1 MMPLQHGKGM
11 LYGVPEGEDARQLAQ
26 LAHDSFS
33 ALRQPLLHIAISDE
47 RLAMLQDLLAF
58 FTPDIALK
66 VLPAW
71 DCLPYDRVSP
81 QPDILAARARFLVDA
96 AQQETL
102 TQPTI
107 ILTVIN
113 AVTQRLPDPQLF
125 AKAHLQLSKGSIIK
139 RDVLQNFFSTNG
151 YTRSDTVREVGEY
164 AIRGG
169 IIDLFP
175 AGNDYPIRLDMFD
188 DEIEQIKTFDQQTQS
203 SLDTIDHVLLTP
215 LSELLLNP
223 DTIITFR
230 QGYREL
236 FGIGT
241 DDPLFEA
248 VSSGHRYVG
257 MEHWLPLF
265 YSKLVT
271 LFDLYPHSPI
281 STDHNIG
288 AARTERNTQI
298 QDFYRARQDVNAQ
311 TAQDK
316 KAHKSTPIYKPLPPI
331 LLYETDEEWRDYT
344 KQRHIWRELN
354 PFARPDADN
363 ATGSDFAAK
372 TAPRFFTKAGPAYDD
387 LKAAVQGWQT
397 QRKTVLI
404 ACYST
409 GSRERLQAVL
419 RDHGVEHT
427 QLIEDYAAAKHLAT
441 DTVGLCLLALEHGF
455 VASDLVILAEQD
467 LFGERMGRVAKKSS
481 RKQAQAVLNAGD
493 LSVGDLIVHREHGV
507 GKFDG
512 LIMME
517 IDGQPH
523 DFLKVLYADD
533 DKLFVPVENIDVL
546 TRFGSEH
553 STGALDRLG
562 GAAWQA
568 RKARV
573 KKRLLDM
580 AEGLIALAAK
590 RHIADG
596 PSMEMPEAQYNE
608 FVARFPYQET
618 DDQERAIGDVL
629 EDLQRDRAMDRLICG
644 DVGFGKTEVA
654 MRAAFIA
661 AMAGLQVAVVVPTT
675 LLARQHAQNFLA
687 RFAGFPL
694 RIAQLSRFV
703 TTAEANKVK
712 EQLANGDVDIVIGT
726 HALLGNQIKFAN
738 LGLMII
744 DEEQNFGVKQK
755 EKLKELKHN
764 VHVLTLTATPIPR
777 TLQLSMSGIREMSII
792 ATPPIDRLAV
802 RTFVLPYDP
811 VIIREA
817 ILREY
822 YRGGQCFYVCPRLSD
837 MEAVKDA
844 LAELVPEV
852 RVIEAHGQLAAA
864 ELDER
869 MTDFYE
875 GKYHVLLATNIIESG
890 LDIANANTLIVHRAD
905 MFGLSQLYQIRG
917 RVGRSKRRG
926 YAYFTYK
933 NDKLL
938 SEQAKKRLHVIGTL
952 DTLGAGF
959 QLASYDMDIRGAG
972 NLLGEEQS
980 GHIREVGVELYQQ
993 MLEEAVQIAKEGGLG
1008 LIGANVDLD
1017 WTPQINLGVPVL
1029 IPDYYIQ
1036 DLPVRLGLYRRL
1048 ASLNENDA
1056 IEAFAVELIDR
1067 FGPLPIEVKN
1077 LLDVMAIK
1085 QMCKKAGIDKIDAG
1099 PKGALLSFRRNNF
1112 SAVDKLLLY
1121 VNKQLGTVKIRP
1133 DQKLS
1138 AFRNWDDVQH
1148 RVTGVRQLVQDL
1160 SDMVVN

>member
-1 MMPLQHGKGM
+1 MPLQHGKGTI
-11 LYGVPEGEDARQLAQ
+11 YGVPEGEDARYLITLARE
-26 LAHDSFS
+26 SFD
-33 ALRQPLLHIAISDE
+33 ALRQPVLHIAVSDE
-47 RLAMLQDLLAF
+47 RAAMLQELLAF
-58 FTPDIALK
+58 FDSGIA
-66 VLPAW
+66 VHYLPAW
-71 DCLPYDRVSP
+71 DCLPYDRASP
-81 QPDILAARARFLVDA
+81 QPDILAARARFLVMV
-96 AQQETL
+96 AQHEKIER
-102 TQPTI
+102 PTI
-107 ILTVIN
+107 ILTVVN
-113 AVTQRLPDPQLF
+113 AATQRLPDPSLF
-125 AKAHLQLSKGSIIK
+125 AGASLTLEKGGTVK
-139 RDVLQNFFSTNG
+139 RDKLQKFFSMNG
-151 YTRSDTVREVGEY
+151 YTRADTVREIGEF

-175 AGNDYPIRLDMFD
+175 ASEERPIRLDMFD
-188 DEIEQIKTFDQQTQS
+188 DEIEGMKYFDALTQGS
-203 SLDTIDHVLLTP
+203 AEPVDRIELTP

-223 DTIITFR
+223 DNITRFR
-230 QGYREL
+230 QGYREH
-236 FGIGT
+236 FGVGS

-248 VSSGHRYVG
+248 VSAGHRYVG

-265 YSKLVT
+265 YPKLVT
-271 LFDLYPHSPI
+271 LFDLYPHAPVSADHHWQGAWGERLKQI
-281 STDHNIG
+281 TDFYQ
-288 AARTERNTQI
+288 ARTDTAATQ
-298 QDFYRARQDVNAQ
+298 
-311 TAQDK
+311 K
-316 KAHKSTPIYKPLPPI
+316 GPSYKPLPSV
-331 LLYETDEEWRDYT
+331 LMYLTAEEESSYEQKRAIWRD
-344 KQRHIWRELN
+344 LS
-354 PFARPDADN
+354 PFAMPPADEAHGIARDGK
-363 ATGSDFAAK
+363 AT
-372 TAPRFFTKAGPAYDD
+372 PRFHTKSGPSYDD
-387 LKAAVQGWQT
+387 LKAAVTNWQH
-397 QRKTVLI
+397 QKRKVVI
-404 ACYST
+404 ACYTT
-409 GSRERLQAVL
+409 GSRERVQTVL
-419 RDHGVEHT
+419 SDHGMSAV
-427 QLIEDYAAAKHLAT
+427 QLIESYDDIKALKGEQI
-441 DTVGLCLLALEHGF
+441 GLCLLGLEHGF
-455 VASDLVILAEQD
+455 IAADMVVLTEQD
-467 LFGERMGRVAKKSS
+467 IFGDRLGRVAKKGG
-481 RKQAQAVLNAGD
+481 RKAQQVILQVGD
-493 LSVGDLIVHREHGV
+493 LSNGDLVVHREHGV
-507 GKFDG
+507 GKFEG
-512 LIMME
+512 LITLTV
-517 IDGQPH
+517 DGQPH
-523 DFLKVLYADD
+523 DCLKIIYADE

-553 STGALDRLG
+553 STTQLDRLG

-590 RHIADG
+590 RHIDTG
-596 PSMEMPEAQYNE
+596 PTIEMPEAPYHE

-618 DDQERAIGDVL
+618 DDQERAIGEVMD
-629 EDLQRDRAMDRLICG
+629 DLQRDRAMDRLICG

-654 MRAAFIA
+654 MRAAFVA

-675 LLARQHAQNFLA
+675 LLSRQHTQNFLQ

-703 TTAEANKVK
+703 TATESNRVK
-712 EQLANGDVDIVIGT
+712 DQLENGQVDIVIGT
-726 HALLGNQIKFAN
+726 HALLSNSIKFSN
-738 LGLMII
+738 LGLMIV

-802 RTFVLPYDP
+802 RTFVLPYDQ

-837 MEAVKDA
+837 MDGLKEQ

-852 RVIEAHGQLAAA
+852 RVIEAHGQLPAD
-864 ELDER
+864 ELDRR

-938 SEQAKKRLHVIGTL
+938 TEQAKQRLHVIGTL

-980 GHIREVGVELYQQ
+980 GQIREVGVELYQE
-993 MLEEAVQIAKEGGLG
+993 MLAEAVQMAKLG
-1008 LIGANVDLD
+1008 DSTFGETIQDND
-1017 WTPQINLGVPVL
+1017 WVPQINLGVPVL
-1029 IPDYYIQ
+1029 IPEEYVR

-1048 ASLNENDA
+1048 ASLTEHDA

-1067 FGPLPIEVKN
+1067 FGPLPDEVKN
-1077 LLDVMAIK
+1077 LLDVMTIK
-1085 QMCKKAGIDKIDAG
+1085 QLCKHAGIEKIDAG
-1099 PKGALLSFRRNNF
+1099 PRGALLSFRRNQF
-1112 SAVDKLLLY
+1112 AAVDQLLVY
-1121 VNKQLGTVKIRP
+1121 VNKQLGTIKIRP

-1138 AFRNWDDVQH
+1138 AMRTWDEVSH
-1148 RVTGVRQLVQDL
+1148 RITGVRQLVRDL
-1160 SDMVVN
+1160 SDMVA

>member
-1 MMPLQHGKGM
+1 MIALLQHGAGTI
-11 LYGVPEGEDARQLAQ
+11 YGVPEGEDARYLAD
-26 LAHDSFS
+26 LARESFD
-33 ALRQPLLHIAISDE
+33 ALRQPVVHIAVSDE
-47 RLAMLQDLLAF
+47 RAAMLQDLWTFWNPELVVH
-58 FTPDIALK
+58 

-81 QPDILAARARFLVDA
+81 QADILAARARFLVQA
-96 AQQETL
+96 AQQDRITK
-102 TQPTI
+102 PTI
-107 ILTVIN
+107 ILTVAH
-113 AVTQRLPDPQLF
+113 AVTQRLPDPALF
-125 AKAHLQLSKGSIIK
+125 AGASLDLHKGGTIK
-139 RDVLQNFFSTNG
+139 RARLQEFFSRNG
-151 YTRSDTVREVGEY
+151 YNRADTVREIGEY

-175 AGNDYPIRLDMFD
+175 AGEERPIRLDMFD
-188 DEIEQIKTFDQQTQS
+188 DDIEQMKFFDPLTQGS
-203 SLDTIDHVLLTP
+203 AEEVTHIALTP
-215 LSELLLNP
+215 LSELLLN
-223 DTIITFR
+223 DETISRFR
-230 QGYREL
+230 QGYRAH
-236 FGIGT
+236 FGVSS

-248 VSSGHRYVG
+248 ISAGHRYSG

-265 YSKLVT
+265 YEKLVT
-271 LFDLYPHSPI
+271 LFDLYPHAPV
-281 STDHNIG
+281 TVDYHMD
-288 AARTERNTQI
+288 AALQERHTQI
-298 QDFYRARQDVNAQ
+298 QDFYQARLD
-311 TAQDK
+311 TAENTGSQSRK
-316 KAHKSTPIYKPLPPI
+316 GPSYKPLPPV
-331 LLYETDEEWRDYT
+331 LLYVSSEEEKDYT
-344 KQRHIWRELN
+344 RKQAIWRHLN
-354 PFARPDADN
+354 PFAQPPADEQN
-363 ATGSDFAAK
+363 SAEHGGRV
-372 TAPRFFTKAGPAYDD
+372 APRFHTKAGPSYDD
-387 LKAAVQGWQT
+387 LKLAVTDWHAQK
-397 QRKTVLI
+397 RKILI

-409 GSRERLQAVL
+409 GSRERVHTVLQDQGL
-419 RDHGVEHT
+419 HSTMLD
-427 QLIEDYAAAKHLAT
+427 DAAAIGNLAKN
-441 DTVGLCLLALEHGF
+441 VIGLVVLGLEHG
-455 VASDLVILAEQD
+455 VLTSDLVMLSEQD
-467 LFGERMGRVAKKSS
+467 LFGDRLGRITKKSG
-481 RKQAQAVLNAGD
+481 RKAQQVILQ
-493 LSVGDLIVHREHGV
+493 VGDLGQGDLVVHREHGV
-507 GKFDG
+507 GKFEG
-512 LIMME
+512 LITLTV
-517 IDGQPH
+517 DGQPH
-523 DFLKVLYADD
+523 DCLKIIYADD

-553 STGALDRLG
+553 SSTNLDRLG

-590 RHIADG
+590 RHIETG
-596 PSMEMPEAQYNE
+596 PTIEMPEAPYHE

-618 DDQERAIGDVL
+618 DDQERAIGEVMD
-629 EDLQRDRAMDRLICG
+629 DLQRDRAMDRLVCG

-654 MRAAFIA
+654 MRAAFVA

-675 LLARQHAQNFLA
+675 LLARQHTQNFRD

-703 TTAEANKVK
+703 TAKEAASVK
-712 EQLANGDVDIVIGT
+712 EQLANGQVDIVIGT
-726 HALLGNQIKFAN
+726 HALLGSAIKFSN
-738 LGLMII
+738 LGLMIV

-755 EKLKELKHN
+755 EKLKEMKHN

-802 RTFVLPYDP
+802 RTFVLPFDP

-837 MEAVKDA
+837 MDGLKEQ

-852 RVIEAHGQLAAA
+852 RIIEAHGQLPAD
-864 ELDER
+864 ELDQR

-933 NDKLL
+933 HDKLL
-938 SEQAKKRLHVIGTL
+938 TEQAKQRLHVIGTL

-980 GHIREVGVELYQQ
+980 GQIREVGVELYQE
-993 MLEEAVQIAKEGGLG
+993 MLAEAVQMAKLGGG
-1008 LIGANVDLD
+1008 SIESVMDQD
-1017 WTPQINLGVPVL
+1017 WVPQINLGVPVL
-1029 IPDYYIQ
+1029 IPEEYVH

-1048 ASLNENDA
+1048 ASLTEYDA
-1056 IEAFAVELIDR
+1056 IENFAIELIDR
-1067 FGPLPIEVKN
+1067 FGPLPDEVKN
-1077 LLDVMAIK
+1077 LLDVMTIK
-1085 QMCKKAGIDKIDAG
+1085 QLCKRAGVEKIDAG
-1099 PKGALLSFRRNNF
+1099 PRGGVITFRHNKFTAVDALLT
-1112 SAVDKLLLY
+1112 Y
-1121 VNKQLGTVKIRP
+1121 ITKQLGTIKIRP

-1138 AFRNWDDVQH
+1138 VLRNWDEVAH
-1148 RVTGVRQLVQDL
+1148 RVAGVRQVITDL
-1160 SDMVVN
+1160 NDMVV